1 MADDAASGGAAPPP
15 HEPQPQ
21 APEARGSALGVEPS
35 PEPSPTQHT
44 ASESVEPS
52 PTPDTASESAE
63 PQATDQTASQPEPP
77 APEENSDASAPA
89 SSDAQESGDP
99 AQGDEVVSAA
109 ELEALSADPPASDL
123 PPSDDQSSTNEPA
136 EPGAPEPKRPGSSPE
151 LRFLRPPRSH
161 LFPTRPA
168 RTEWWQS
175 RRTVWLAAGSLGLCL
190 LIALDV
196 IWMRRAAEH
205 APDSANS
212 AQPPLQSAPVAS
224 AIAVPSSV
232 VPGAELDDGSEE
244 PRGVEPKA
252 AAENDDTALPAF
264 DEDDVDSEPSPKKPK
279 QPPHFGTVQEAAARS
294 CSTASVDGLSRQI
307 IEQGR
312 CINPKAFV
320 PLPSRPNLVVGE
332 HVFAY
337 LESSARDRLLRALDS
352 RKKSTMTINSALRTV
367 AQQYLV
373 WRWSA
378 SKRCGVQLATPP
390 GESNHETGL
399 ALDIA
404 EQADWRQTLEQH
416 DFHWL
421 GSIDRVHFDYKGDTG
436 SSSSQRAVDVLAFQ
450 QLWNRNNPNDPIAE
464 SGHYSPETEQ
474 RLKKAPADG
483 FAIGSACKGRAP
495 KPSPLSNTG
504 KHRR

>member
-1 MADDAASGGAAPPP
+1 L
-15 HEPQPQ
+15 E
-21 APEARGSALGVEPS
+21 
-35 PEPSPTQHT
+35 
-44 ASESVEPS
+44 ES
-52 PTPDTASESAE
+52 
-63 PQATDQTASQPEPP
+63 
-77 APEENSDASAPA
+77 
-89 SSDAQESGDP
+89 
-99 AQGDEVVSAA
+99 EVVSAA

-123 PPSDDQSSTNEPA
+123 APSGDQGSVNAEGDPAGPKPDEAHDGSEPNEPN
-136 EPGAPEPKRPGSSPE
+136 EPRRERPGSSPE

-161 LFPTRPA
+161 VFPTRPT

-175 RRTVWLAAGSLGLCL
+175 RRAVWLAAGSLGLCL

-196 IWMRRAAEH
+196 LWMQRAAERS
-205 APDSANS
+205 PDSANS
-212 AQPPLQSAPVAS
+212 AQAPQQPPPGTS

-244 PRGVEPKA
+244 PRAVEPKTSG
-252 AAENDDTALPAF
+252 ESDDTALPAF
-264 DEDDVDSEPSPKKPK
+264 DEDDVDSEPSPKKQK

-337 LESSARDRLLRALDS
+337 LESSARDGLLRALDA

-421 GSIDRVHFDYKGDTG
+421 GQIDRVHFDYKGDTG

-450 QLWNRNNPNDPIAE
+450 QLWNRNNPSDPIAE
-464 SGHYSPETEQ
+464 SGHYGPETEQ

-483 FAIGSACKGRAP
+483 FAIGSACKGRTP
-495 KPSPLSNTG
+495 KPSPLSNSG
-504 KHRR
+504 KRRR